1 MGSKERPKAED
12 ARPISPSVGMY
23 HLGESWTGR
32 SGRDQ
37 PTAETTI
44 KVKEDTDYP
53 SFLDRL
59 WIEVLS

>member
-12 ARPISPSVGMY
+12 ARPIPPSVGMY

-37 PTAETTI
+37 PTTEATI
-44 KVKEDTDYP
+44 KIKEGRLP
-53 SFLDRL
+53 SGPPT
-59 WIEVLS
+59 LSTN